1 MINIKKTLKKVKS
14 GTDADATELA
24 NALYY
29 ILQDYRGSNTTIQAA
44 KNADSV
50 ESMLTELKELDGA
63 GKTAMESFIREY
75 YNTLTDEDLI
85 EYTSTELN
93 DAYDSLK
100 ESWGDVLQSQLM
112 TSDDFLSQSENV

>member
-112 TSDDFLSQSENV
+112 VSDDFLSQSENV